1 MMENA
6 TEAFWHLGILVH
18 DLPAAIERYTRT
30 MGIEFHPPITVPM
43 GGLQQAGTEEDLTL
57 SLAFSKVGPPYLELI
72 RAAGTGL
79 FRPDQGEGLHHFGVW
94 MADGE
99 QLESRLRKDGI
110 DIAARNILP
119 DGQVLTIFT
128 EPRELNGIAIEYVAE
143 FSREAVE
150 HFLRTGSFPDHL
162 GSERE
167 S

>member
-1 MMENA
+1 MMEDS

-18 DLPAAIERYTRT
+18 NLEEATERYTKT
-30 MGIEFHPPITVPM
+30 MGIDFHPPIAVPM
-43 GGLQQAGTEEDLTL
+43 GGLQQAGTDEDLTL
-57 SLAFSKVGPPYLELI
+57 NLAFSKVGPPYLELVE
-72 RAAGTGL
+72 ATGTGL
-79 FRPDQGEGLHHFGVW
+79 FRPEQGEGVHHFGVW

-99 QLESRLRKDGI
+99 QLETRLRKDGI

-128 EPRELNGIAIEYVAE
+128 EPRELKGIAIEYVAE

-150 HFLRTGSFPDHL
+150 HFLRTGSFPEHL